1 MAAPTS
7 IDAKESARLLDSHE
21 FCQQA
26 HRVVD
31 FIADYY
37 KHIEDYPVLSPVE
50 PGYLRRQLPETFPTS
65 PESIEKILLD
75 VNNSIIPGLTHWQS
89 PSFFAYFQTNAST
102 AGFLGEMLCCGFNIV
117 CFNWVS
123 SPAATELEAIV
134 MDWMAQMLKLP
145 PAFMFPTNNASH
157 GGGGVLHGS
166 TCEAIV
172 CTLVAARDKVLSKV
186 GFDNITKLVVY
197 GSDQTHSS
205 LEKGARIVGI
215 SPQNFRSLPTS
226 AATGYCLLPLAVQ
239 AAMADDI
246 AKGLIPFYVCAT
258 IGTTGVGAVDPL
270 EDLGLVAKRYGA
282 WLHVDAA
289 YAGSACICP
298 EFRHHLDGVE
308 HVSSISMNLHKWF
321 LTNMDCCCLW
331 IKDTTTF
338 VSALSTNSEY
348 LRNSATECKKVI
360 DYKDWQISLSRRFRS
375 IKLWLVLRAYGV
387 DKLREHI
394 RSDVMLAM
402 VFEKLVMADA
412 QFEVAAP
419 RRFAMVCFRLGAN
432 GEHDQSMLNRKLME
446 AVNSTGKLYITH
458 TVAAGAYILRF
469 AIGATLTEERH
480 VRAAWTVIQEQA
492 RLLLSQR
499 ASSTPSENGVA
510 TAHVSP

>member
-1 MAAPTS
+1 MAIPTS
-7 IDAKESARLLDSHE
+7 IDAKESVRLLDSQE

-50 PGYLRRQLPETFPTS
+50 PGYLRRQLPETFPTY

-75 VNNSIIPGLTHWQS
+75 VKNSIIPGLTHWQS
-89 PSFFAYFQTNAST
+89 PNFFAYFQTNAST
-102 AGFLGEMLCCGFNIV
+102 AGFLGDMLCGGFNV
-117 CFNWVS
+117 VGLNWVS
-123 SPAATELEAIV
+123 SPAATELETIV

-186 GFDNITKLVVY
+186 GFHNITKLLVY
-197 GSDQTHSS
+197 GSDQTHSA

-226 AATGYCLLPLAVQ
+226 AATGYSLQPLAVQ

-246 AKGLIPFYVCAT
+246 AKGLIPFYLCAT

-270 EDLGLVAKRYGA
+270 EDLGLIAKRYGA

-308 HVSSISMNLHKWF
+308 HASSISMNLHKWF

-331 IKDTTTF
+331 IKNTTTF
-338 VSALSTNSEY
+338 VSALSTNPEY
-348 LRNSATECKKVI
+348 LRNSASECKKVI
-360 DYKDWQISLSRRFRS
+360 DYKDWQIALSRRFRS
-375 IKLWLVLRAYGV
+375 IKLWLVIRAYGM
-387 DKLREHI
+387 DKLKEHI

-402 VFEKLVMADA
+402 VFEKLVKADER
-412 QFEVAAP
+412 FEVAAP
-419 RRFAMVCFRLGAN
+419 RRFALVCFRLRSDS
-432 GEHDQSMLNRKLME
+432 ERLRSMMNHKLLE
-446 AVNSTGKLYITH
+446 AVNSTGKLYMTH

-492 RLLLSQR
+492 RLLLTQR
-499 ASSTPSENGVA
+499 AQLL
-510 TAHVSP
+510 